1 MSNAGG
7 STADLG
13 AARSNWLQIRIA
25 GARHRQA
32 VIEALI
38 AHGSP
43 GIEEAGEEI
52 VGHVPAASA
61 FDKIR
66 TAILAADGAARISV
80 APGPAGDWSAWRA
93 DVRAHRVGS
102 LMLAPPWLAAASD
115 PATTIVID
123 PAMAFG
129 TGEHATTRGV
139 IRLMQEVVVAGSVV
153 ADLGAGSAILSIAGA
168 KLGAARVIAIELDPD
183 AESNALENIR
193 CNGVEDRVHFVGG
206 DAFTLLPLVA
216 PVDLVLANILSSVLV
231 ELLPVIRDS
240 LAAGGRAILSG
251 ILMEERQ
258 TMLEEIEREGWT
270 LEAEHTE
277 EGWWSALISRR

>member
-1 MSNAGG
+1 VPDAGG
-7 STADLG
+7 STPDLG
-13 AARSNWLQIRIA
+13 AAPSDWLQIRIA
-25 GARHRQA
+25 GARHRQG

-43 GIEEAGEEI
+43 GIEEAGDEI
-52 VGHVPAASA
+52 VGHVPASSA
-61 FDKIR
+61 IDGIR
-66 TAILAADGAARISV
+66 TAILSADGAARISV
-80 APGPAGDWSAWRA
+80 APGEAADWSAWRA

-102 LMLAPPWLAAASD
+102 LTLAPPWLAAASD

-139 IRLMQEVVVAGSVV
+139 IRLMQGAVGAESVV
-153 ADLGAGSAILSIAGA
+153 ADLGAGSAILSIAAA
-168 KLGAARVIAIELDPD
+168 KLGAGRVIAIELDPD
-183 AESNALENIR
+183 AESNALENIKR
-193 CNGVEDRVHFVGG
+193 NGVQDRVHFIGG
-206 DAFTLLPLVA
+206 DAFTLLSLVA

-258 TMLEEIEREGWT
+258 SMLEEIAPGGWIVEG
-270 LEAEHTE
+270 EHTE
-277 EGWWSALISRR
+277 EGWWSALIARR